1 MTETAVQE
9 KPILFSGAMV
19 RAILE
24 GHKTQTRRVVKPLP
38 SWKPHSVC
46 DPSGAADDWAV
57 WFHFPETK
65 RVGHIRYCPYGKPG
79 DRLWVREA
87 SEQVHPC
94 QVDEGRFAIDGQAGI
109 PGPPPVS
116 CKVIYQADGP
126 YPRRHFVEQFPYRDR
141 CLDGCARSHLHPEES
156 WTGWTPSIH
165 MPRWASR
172 LTLEIVNVKVERV
185 QDISEA
191 DAIAEGCTSVPFEQW
206 YSGKKPMIDG
216 SSPRQECRGL
226 PPDTWTDIE
235 KLNAYDPLAHTAKED
250 FQKLWDSINLD
261 RGYGWEKNPFVWA
274 IEFKRLADV
283 TDAH

>member
-24 GHKTQTRRVVKPLP
+24 GRKTQTRRVCALQDDKDY
-38 SWKPHSVC
+38 KHG
-46 DPSGAADDWAV
+46 GAMWTELQKLD
-57 WFHFPETK
+57 
-65 RVGHIRYCPYGKPG
+65 RCPYGKPG
-79 DRLWVREA
+79 THLWVRETWA
-87 SEQVHPC
+87 KNNNQLSDHHSDVSVVYRADSES
-94 QVDEGRFAIDGQAGI
+94 RA
-109 PGPPPVS
+109 
-116 CKVIYQADGP
+116 
-126 YPRRHFVEQFPYRDR
+126 
-141 CLDGCARSHLHPEES
+141 LDNGTELP
-156 WTGWTPSIH
+156 WKPSIH
-165 MPRWASR
+165 MPRSYSR
-172 LTLEIVNVKVERV
+172 ISLEIVSVKVERV

-250 FQKLWDSINLD
+250 FQKLWDSINSD
-261 RGYGWEKNPFVWA
+261 RGFGWEKNPWVWA
-274 IEFKRLADV
+274 IEFKRLAEV